1 MFHILVRVIFDQAP
15 KVICK
20 STSLRVMMVQKSL
33 FYPLCVNWNQRHV
46 FPCLR
51 LTASLNWTPLF
62 WLAVVIYLFICTLLN
77 WECSYDWESGCN
89 SVPLPKYS
97 IILKKFGNYLSFY
110 SVNLT
115 KCKISLPSG
124 SWQKSEKKKNL
135 EYWKWVET
143 IEFHILFKGNL
154 WFYSSPHD
162 HGTFCML
169 LHMQF
174 QFYCLRQ
181 FD

>member
-1 MFHILVRVIFDQAP
+1 MIFVRSFLIDISLWSMRLLSNHEQRTLSCSTLSISYISQSNFRSSAESHQQKHFTTLNDGPKNLFH
-15 KVICK
+15 
-20 STSLRVMMVQKSL
+20 
-33 FYPLCVNWNQRHV
+33 PLCVNWNQRHV

-124 SWQKSEKKKNL
+124 SWQKSEKKKTWN
-135 EYWKWVET
+135 
-143 IEFHILFKGNL
+143 IESESK
-154 WFYSSPHD
+154 
-162 HGTFCML
+162 
-169 LHMQF
+169 Q
-174 QFYCLRQ
+174 
-181 FD
+181 